1 MSLMNPVEQ
10 KMLLEKQQYGLVGE
24 HSAVKVCEWTK
35 KSLRGQGVCYKEKF
49 YGKLHGIK
57 SHGCLQM
64 TPSAYFCP
72 NRCVYCWRATDK
84 TVANTMDGVAEDEP
98 KDIVRGAIEA
108 QRKLLTGFKGFS
120 GTDMKKWREAQNPT
134 NVAISLTGEPT
145 AYSRISDLI
154 AEFKKNMAVF
164 LVTNGQ
170 FPERLEG
177 SNEPSQLYL
186 SLDAPTKEIYK
197 KIDVPQF
204 PDFWERFN
212 KTIDI
217 LPSLSCKTAVRL
229 TMVKGWNDKN
239 IDDYVRLIKRTD
251 TDFVEVKAY
260 MHVGFSQYRLPL
272 EAMPVHEQ
280 VVAFSKKINE
290 KLGYNYKDEDER
302 SRVVLLSKK

>member
-1 MSLMNPVEQ
+1 MIDEEHR
-10 KMLLEKQQYGLVGE
+10 MLLEKQQYGLVGR

-64 TPSAYFCP
+64 TPAAYFCP

-84 TVANTMDGVAEDEP
+84 TVADTMNGVEEDEP
-98 KDIVRGAIEA
+98 KDIVAGAIEA
-108 QRKLLTGFKGFS
+108 QRKLLSGFKGFS
-120 GTDMKKWREAQNPT
+120 GTDMAKWREAQNPT

-145 AYSRISDLI
+145 AYSRISELI
-154 AEFKKNMAVF
+154 SAFKKNMAVF

-177 SNEPSQLYL
+177 ISEPSQLYL

-204 PDFWERFN
+204 PDFWNRFER
-212 KTIDI
+212 TIDMM
-217 LPSLSCKTAVRL
+217 PSFSCKKAVRL
-229 TMVKGWNDKN
+229 TIVKGWNDKN
-239 IDDYVRLIKRTD
+239 IDDYVGLIERTD
-251 TDFVEVKAY
+251 ADFVEVKSY

-272 EAMPVHEQ
+272 EAMPVHTEIA
-280 VVAFSKKINE
+280 AFASKLNE
-290 KLGYNYKDEDER
+290 KLNYDYADEDVR
-302 SRVVLLSKK
+302 SRVVLLAK